1 VVYLQLIYSTFFL
14 SGKFGLLS
22 FMIKKLFSIAVFTFI
37 YSHFSQAQV
46 ADSIPKQLV
55 SLDSL
60 LSKIKPDTS
69 SIAIPDSMK
78 VDTVYIDNPLNVI
91 KVGVDF
97 ASSYGF
103 ASVSYERVI
112 HFMGSIQLKVEF
124 LGKYN
129 PLGSV
134 GYVKESYAYLNKING
149 IGLTPEFRYYGTE
162 SYAPKGLFAG
172 VYLPLK
178 FGSAEV
184 AKTQTFNGVVY
195 TIPNTSLNYT
205 QVGLGVDV
213 GYQYLYKKRI
223 TIEGLIGV
231 SISKGTYSGGDY
243 SFKEQLSGVEVETK
257 LDINSG
263 SIGNA
268 FYPRAEFNIGWAF

>member
-1 VVYLQLIYSTFFL
+1 
-14 SGKFGLLS
+14 
-22 FMIKKLFSIAVFTFI
+22 MIKKLFSLVVFAFI
-37 YSHFSQAQV
+37 FSRFSEAQV
-46 ADSIPKQLV
+46 ADSIPKQLIP
-55 SLDSL
+55 LDSL

-69 SIAIPDSMK
+69 TIAIPDSMK
-78 VDTVYIDNPLNVI
+78 VDTVYIDNPMNVI

-103 ASVSYERVI
+103 ASISYERVI
-112 HFMGSIQLKVEF
+112 HFMGSVQLKVEF
-124 LGKYN
+124 LGRYN
-129 PLGSV
+129 PLGGV

-162 SYAPKGLFAG
+162 NYAPKGLFAG

-184 AKTQTFNGVVY
+184 AKTQLRNGVVY
-195 TIPNTSLNYT
+195 TILDTNLNYT
-205 QVGLGVDV
+205 QVGLGFDV

-223 TIEGLIGV
+223 TIEGLIGI
-231 SISKGTYSGGDY
+231 SISKGTFSGGEY
-243 SFKEQLSGVEVETK
+243 SVTELYDGVEVETK
-257 LDINSG
+257 LSMNDG

-268 FYPRAEFNIGWAF
+268 FYPRAEINIGWAF

>member
-1 VVYLQLIYSTFFL
+1 MSPSLKAFEPFI
-14 SGKFGLLS
+14 FG
-22 FMIKKLFSIAVFTFI
+22 
-37 YSHFSQAQV
+37 HFSKAQV
-46 ADSIPKQLV
+46 ADSVPKQLV
-55 SLDSL
+55 PLDSL

-91 KVGVDF
+91 KVGVDL

-103 ASVSYERVI
+103 ASISYERVI
-112 HFMGSIQLKVEF
+112 HFMGSVQVKVEF

-129 PLGSV
+129 PLGGV
-134 GYVKESYAYLNKING
+134 GYIKESYAYLNKING
-149 IGLTPEFRYYGTE
+149 IGLIPEFRYYGTE
-162 SYAPKGLFAG
+162 NYAPKGLFAG

-184 AKTQTFNGVVY
+184 AKTLLKDGVEY
-195 TIPNTSLNYT
+195 TIPSTSLNYT
-205 QVGLGVDV
+205 QIGLGFDV
-213 GYQYLYKKRI
+213 GYQYLYKKRM

-231 SISKGTYSGGDY
+231 SISKGSYSGGDY
-243 SFKEQLSGVEVETK
+243 SVKEQYDGVEVETK
-257 LDINSG
+257 LDINTG

-268 FYPRAEFNIGWAF
+268 FYPRAEINVGWAF